1 MTFVSASITAIFS
14 TKIDRDPKKAG
25 SYGVGFTIDV
35 GVEAR
40 VAEREGVFLNGE
52 RVGFPTVEHVLERLG
67 GRGVELRTPLPIS
80 CGFGVSG
87 ASALA
92 TAVEVNL
99 QRGLNLPFFRLA
111 DIAHEAEVVNRTGL
125 GDVVTQSFGGIVA
138 RIKPGSPSG
147 SKVERFLSKAKLDF
161 LVLGEMS
168 TREVLGDELKRRS
181 INRSGKECLKEFLKN
196 PSLENLF
203 SQAKRFATESGLA
216 DDEIKDVIEAVES
229 SGGLASMVMLG
240 RTVFALN
247 GMDAFRDFD
256 GLKFSA
262 GITGC
267 SVRV

>member
-25 SYGVGFTIDV
+25 SYGVGFTVDT

-40 VAEREGVFLNGE
+40 YSDRHGIFLNGQKTS
-52 RVGFPTVEHVLERLG
+52 FPTVEFVLERLG
-67 GRGVELRTPLPIS
+67 GKGIELETPLPIS

-92 TAVEVNL
+92 TAVEVS
-99 QRGLNLPFFRLA
+99 QRRGLNLSFFRLA

-138 RIKPGSPSG
+138 RIKPGNPSN
-147 SKVERFLSKAKLDF
+147 SRVERFLSNTEIDF

-168 TREVLGDELKRRS
+168 TKEVLGNELKRKS
-181 INRSGKECLKEFLKN
+181 INQAGKKYLKEFLKT

-203 SQAKRFATESGLA
+203 VQAKKFALESGLA
-216 DDEIKDVIEAVES
+216 DDEIRDVIEAVES
-229 SGGLASMVMLG
+229 QGGLASMVMLG
-240 RTVFALN
+240 RTVFAVN
-247 GMDAFRDFD
+247 GMKAFGEFNGDS
-256 GLKFSA
+256 FSA
-262 GITGC
+262 RITNC
-267 SVRV
+267 SVRL